1 MPSAGRSERAQE
13 RVVGAKTVRSFAA
26 RRDRPG
32 LACKL
37 ADLVHNLVK
46 GLFDPYRPELHYMRG
61 PGPKCRTKHERAPRI
76 DPDVLAI
83 TAARLDHA
91 RMYAPARRAIR
102 PHNPAPTLRIAIFA
116 IVLLITPGTASKAG
130 TSYCGQVSDLA
141 AARLRWAAARQSGLD
156 PAQDE
161 QKCRA
166 WGIHFYDAVT
176 ARQAASV
183 CADGSD
189 RQRDLDLL
197 DSEIDAFNNLIAVQC
212 GG

>member
-1 MPSAGRSERAQE
+1 VAT
-13 RVVGAKTVRSFAA
+13 KTVPSFAA

-32 LACKL
+32 LACEL

-61 PGPKCRTKHERAPRI
+61 PGPKWRAKYERALRI
-76 DPDVLAI
+76 DLEVVALTP
-83 TAARLDHA
+83 ARLHHA
-91 RMYAPARRAIR
+91 HIYAPEERAIR
-102 PHNPAPTLRIAIFA
+102 GHNRALMLRLAVFVIT
-116 IVLLITPGTASKAG
+116 LLINAVTMSKTDA
-130 TSYCGQVSDLA
+130 SYCGQGSDLA
-141 AARLRWAAARQSGLD
+141 AARLRWAAARQSRVD
-156 PAQDE
+156 PAQSE

-166 WGIHFYDAVT
+166 YRIHFYDAVT

-183 CADGSD
+183 CEYGGN

-197 DSEIDAFNNLIAVQC
+197 DSEIDAFNNLIAAQC